1 MTLRL
6 SSIRNCTSSTKP
18 IFVLNVAS
26 RDRSLIQRISVL
38 SMDAMICLRVFNDCP
53 AEICSGNGSIL
64 CRVFSER
71 LDTQFG
77 ESGHGAIPD

>member
-6 SSIRNCTSSTKP
+6 SSIRNCASSTKP
-18 IFVLNVAS
+18 IFVVNVAS

-38 SMDAMICLRVFNDCP
+38 SMDAMICLSVFNDCP

-64 CRVFSER
+64 
-71 LDTQFG
+71 
-77 ESGHGAIPD
+77 